1 MPMGVLQPG
10 RTEDRAAGLAIRAQ
24 SPPSSEA
31 PETISRHLAHAQF
44 VFDSDF
50 RQSSF
55 QQPQWN
61 PDVNQCRKLF
71 SLIPTRSFISPAF
84 VRRNPSGPNT
94 IHHSKPRYHSVAFD
108 NKKRRLPGIF
118 QVGGASFRAVGHQAQ
133 AVRDGTQASRRIGR
147 NNVAVTSIRIAA
159 APP

>member
-1 MPMGVLQPG
+1 MPMGMLQPG
-10 RTEDRAAGLAIRAQ
+10 RTGDREAGLAIRAQ

-61 PDVNQCRKLF
+61 PDVNQCWKLF
-71 SLIPTRSFISPAF
+71 HLIPIQSFISPAF
-84 VRRNPSGPNT
+84 VHRNPSGPNT
-94 IHHSKPRYHSVAFD
+94 SHHSKPRYHSVAFGSR
-108 NKKRRLPGIF
+108 KRCLPGIF
-118 QVGGASFRAVGHQAQ
+118 QVGGASFRTVGHQAQ
-133 AVRDGTQASRRIGR
+133 VVRDQTRASRHISR
-147 NNVAVTSIRIAA
+147 NNVAVISIRIVAA
-159 APP
+159 SP